1 MTLSMHPY
9 GPFALFAA
17 FTFCGTLWVFF
28 AFPECKGRSMESTVE
43 LFSLRQYKIGF
54 AQVPLPDTGIIISKD
69 QDPDVDLE
77 RQVSSAY
84 DKKFCDERME
94 NAGIESRKQV
104 LELLFANFIV
114 FTNWM
119 SLYVVAD

>member
-1 MTLSMHPY
+1 
-9 GPFALFAA
+9 
-17 FTFCGTLWVFF
+17 
-28 AFPECKGRSMESTVE
+28 MESTVE